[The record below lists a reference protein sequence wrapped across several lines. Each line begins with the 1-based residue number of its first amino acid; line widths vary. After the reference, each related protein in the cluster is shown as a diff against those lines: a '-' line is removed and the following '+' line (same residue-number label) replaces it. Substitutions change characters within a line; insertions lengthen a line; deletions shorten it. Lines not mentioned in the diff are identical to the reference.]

1 MKFSLKTFFSF
12 FFLYLAILIGSQR
25 YLLPDVYNY
34 SCFFVF
40 VFAFLTK
47 KQDRISLIVISY
59 LLLVDTGAHLFNVT
73 NGVIRYLIYCIT
85 FLFIIYNSKFHLKKL
100 FLGLII
106 FVVYIIFSILN
117 YNLIESETLKR
128 DILIMIVTIS
138 IISISSSRL
147 HYEFNNKL
155 IISCIMVFIFG
166 EILNII
172 FYMGWPMRHY
182 LSYDSG
188 KVLIVFP
195 LVFYFIEKKY
205 EKLLLVFPFIFLVLL
220 FYGSRMILVALII
233 GVLLYL
239 ISNNKKSIMK
249 FVLGGIICFFTIR
262 YLSNAY
268 EDIFQANRMT
278 ALIYDIVNFNSISN
292 LDPVRFSEAKLFFS
306 QPFYNILFGN
316 GLGTGLFDSNG
327 LLSFVK
333 PDEAAF
339 TREELKSR
347 IFYNF
352 HDIYTD
358 VGLRFGLIFLFVAY
372 FYIIKGFPKK
382 NVGFFSVMLFI
393 IMTSTFYSMKG
404 LLLVLLFS
412 MLYKF
417 YTPQN
422 EIH

>member
-1 MKFSLKTFFSF
+1 
-12 FFLYLAILIGSQR
+12 
-25 YLLPDVYNY
+25 
-34 SCFFVF
+34 
-40 VFAFLTK
+40 
-47 KQDRISLIVISY
+47 
-59 LLLVDTGAHLFNVT
+59 
-73 NGVIRYLIYCIT
+73 
-85 FLFIIYNSKFHLKKL
+85 
-100 FLGLII
+100 
-106 FVVYIIFSILN
+106 
-117 YNLIESETLKR
+117 
-128 DILIMIVTIS
+128 
-138 IISISSSRL
+138 
-147 HYEFNNKL
+147 
-155 IISCIMVFIFG
+155 
-166 EILNII
+166 
-172 FYMGWPMRHY
+172 MRHY